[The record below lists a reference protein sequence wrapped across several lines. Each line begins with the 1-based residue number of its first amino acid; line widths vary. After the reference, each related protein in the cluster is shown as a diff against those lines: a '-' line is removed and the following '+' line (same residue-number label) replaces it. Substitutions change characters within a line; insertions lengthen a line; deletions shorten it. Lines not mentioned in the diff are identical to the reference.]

1 MTAFAV
7 STDISATGTSDAVVG
22 ARAPVSRKGYTGA
35 ARVAKSPARGALGY
49 FVAGFNNP
57 TGKGPSKVSRK
68 GCTEDEEGLTPGNWL
83 RDLGG
88 LSVFKPPSQYL
99 SFLLF
104 LPFFP

>member
-7 STDISATGTSDAVVG
+7 SSDISVKGISEAVVG
-22 ARAPVSRKGYTGA
+22 ARAPVSRKGCTGA

-49 FVAGFNNP
+49 FVAGFTNP
-57 TGKGPSKVSRK
+57 TGKGPSTVSRK
-68 GCTEDEEGLTPGNWL
+68 GCTEDEEGLTPGGWL

-88 LSVFKPPSQYL
+88 LSIFEPPSQY
-99 SFLLF
+99 FLLF

>member
-35 ARVAKSPARGALGY
+35 ARVAKPPARGTLGY

-57 TGKGPSKVSRK
+57 TGKGPSTISRE
-68 GCTEDEEGLTPGNWL
+68 GCIEDEGVLTTGGWL

-88 LSVFKPPSQYL
+88 LSVIGPPSQY
-99 SFLLF
+99 FFCF